1 MGKIIDMH
9 CHIGKDIDVEVT
21 CRELIEIMNKYKVDM
36 AVISPLGK
44 GLIHKFKQFNEQIV
58 RCVKENKDR
67 LVGFCSVNPWFE
79 NVVEELEKRIV
90 KDKCRGLVLH
100 PAKQGFHINS
110 PLIYPLMEEC
120 QSLEI
125 PIYFHTGTS
134 MYDLP
139 LDLSLLAAKFPKT
152 IMIIGQLGTSD
163 YWMDVEPAAK
173 LASNLMMETSVNP
186 NIALIQKLVKSIGPE
201 RIVFGSGVPFTDLE
215 YEIKKIELC
224 NFTHSEQELIMFQNA
239 SHLLGVG

>member
-1 MGKIIDMH
+1 MKIIDMH

-21 CRELIEIMNKYKVDM
+21 CRGLIKIMNKYKVDM

-44 GLIHKFKQFNEQIV
+44 GLIHEFKQFNQQIV

-79 NVVEELEKRIV
+79 NAVQELEKRIV
-90 KDKCRGLVLH
+90 KDKCKGLVLH
-100 PAKQGFHINS
+100 PAKQGFHISS

-134 MYDLP
+134 IYDLP

-152 IMIIGQLGTSD
+152 IMIMGQMGTSD
-163 YWMDVEPAAK
+163 YWMDVEPAAE
-173 LASNLMMETSVNP
+173 LASNLTVETSVNP
-186 NIALIQKLVKSIGPE
+186 NIALIQKLVKSIGAE

-224 NFTHSEQELIMFQNA
+224 NFTDREQELIMFQNA
-239 SHLLGVG
+239 SHLLGVR